1 MATHDVNARRFFD
14 REGPFSEQGRETE
27 RSANTLPAVP
37 VALHWDDVARG
48 AEAEERRAMP
58 CCRYR
63 LSRVVWLHMQ
73 PPCRFRSRTGY
84 YP

>member
-37 VALHWDDVARG
+37 VALHWDDVARS

-58 CCRYR
+58 CSLQISSLAC
-63 LSRVVWLHMQ
+63 SVAAHATAV
-73 PPCRFRSRTGY
+73 SI
-84 YP
+84 